1 MSSERNMTTQK
12 ILSRDFLFG
21 FLAQFAFTSA
31 FFLLVPT
38 LPIYLSRLEA
48 KGAEIGLLI
57 GTLGLSSL
65 FLRPFVGRALLR
77 IPERKFMI
85 AGTVLHALA
94 CVAYF
99 WSPPFWPL
107 LIVRIFQGIAMAFF
121 STASFTLIAN
131 TTPEIRRGQ
140 IFSYYTLSMNF
151 AFALAP
157 YLGMLLINRFNFS
170 ILFLACT
177 GSSLASLLATIKL
190 SKVQGVPPENQSSRG
205 QPILS
210 LEALPASIMA
220 FMLNVIWGSLGAFFP
235 LYALGHRV
243 SNPGIFFSAVAITLI
258 LGRMV
263 GGKILDLYERKRVI
277 IPCLVVVTLSM
288 AVLTFSTT
296 LFMFI
301 LAAVIFGTGWS
312 LLYPSLLVYAIDDPK
327 AARGPAM
334 ATFTA
339 LGDLGLGVGP
349 MIMGAVVQWTSY
361 PIMFSCL
368 TLTGALNLFYFYGAT
383 RKKQSAKE

>member
-1 MSSERNMTTQK
+1 
-12 ILSRDFLFG
+12 
-21 FLAQFAFTSA
+21 
-31 FFLLVPT
+31 
-38 LPIYLSRLEA
+38 
-48 KGAEIGLLI
+48 
-57 GTLGLSSL
+57 
-65 FLRPFVGRALLR
+65 
-77 IPERKFMI
+77 
-85 AGTVLHALA
+85 
-94 CVAYF
+94 
-99 WSPPFWPL
+99 
-107 LIVRIFQGIAMAFF
+107 
-121 STASFTLIAN
+121 
-131 TTPEIRRGQ
+131 
-140 IFSYYTLSMNF
+140 
-151 AFALAP
+151 
-157 YLGMLLINRFNFS
+157 
-170 ILFLACT
+170 
-177 GSSLASLLATIKL
+177 
-190 SKVQGVPPENQSSRG
+190 
-205 QPILS
+205 
-210 LEALPASIMA
+210 
-220 FMLNVIWGSLGAFFP
+220 MLNVIWGSLGAFFP